1 MRYLVART
9 GTFGPDLREAQVHPV
24 PPLKLKRN
32 TIMSIMSPPPVN
44 PTPRSSTQDALQL
57 TRDEVRVL
65 QYYRALSADDREAV
79 RCLLNALLVP
89 QLQLAS
95 KTATTPSITGD
106 ARARST
112 SGQRAPAT
120 VRL

>member
-1 MRYLVART
+1 
-9 GTFGPDLREAQVHPV
+9 
-24 PPLKLKRN
+24 
-32 TIMSIMSPPPVN
+32 MSIMNHPPVT
-44 PTPRSSTQDALQL
+44 PTPRSSTRGALQL

-65 QYYRALSADDREAV
+65 QYYRALSDNDREAV

-89 QLQLAS
+89 QSQLAG
-95 KTATTPSITGD
+95 KTTPSATGD
-106 ARARST
+106 ARARGK